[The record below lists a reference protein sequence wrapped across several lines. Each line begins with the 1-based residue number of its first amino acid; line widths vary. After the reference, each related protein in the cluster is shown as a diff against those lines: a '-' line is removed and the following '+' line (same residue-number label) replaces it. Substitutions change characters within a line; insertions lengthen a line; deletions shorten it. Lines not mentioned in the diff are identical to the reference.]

1 MDFSPN
7 PKPSSG
13 HDPPKRLRLSTSLES
28 KFGPKVRRGLDS
40 PEQSRKMSRS
50 TSETRRTSSRRWL
63 STDQET
69 DSVSS
74 DTNSMFDVLV
84 SAAAQRKMSRE
95 RKMSKSGQTLYDVL
109 VEATVERMGGWRRIT
124 PEDVLNVSR
133 EKTVLDTYNKVSTEL
148 KVENKQYKILYFNFK
163 NVF

>member
-28 KFGPKVRRGLDS
+28 KFGPKVRRGPDS
-40 PEQSRKMSRS
+40 PELSRKLSRS
-50 TSETRRTSSRRWL
+50 TSETRRTSSRSRRWL

-84 SAAAQRKMSRE
+84 SAAAQRKKSRE

-109 VEATVERMGGWRRIT
+109 VEATVERLGGWRQVT
-124 PEDVLNVSR
+124 PQDVVNISR
-133 EKTVLDTYNKVSTEL
+133 EKTVLDTYNSVSSDL
-148 KVENKQYKILYFNFK
+148 KVRTIIVRRRRTYI
-163 NVF
+163 